1 MEEETAT
8 MKKTGIMAG
17 LYLLLLF
24 LSGLVCFGGFVCF
37 GGLVCFQPAEAA
49 DDQPNSPAPQEL
61 DDLLAPIALYPDP
74 LLAQILPAA
83 TYPTEVSEAAAWL
96 QSGGRPNDIDAQNW
110 DENVKAI
117 AHYPDV
123 LYMMSGNIDWTA
135 DLGDAFLNKPGA
147 VTDAIQR
154 LRERASAA
162 GNLANTAEQTIASED
177 GYIEILPAQPEYMY
191 IPQYDPG
198 AAYIGAAPFIGF
210 GLGLAIGEWLNMDFD
225 WGHHNIIYHG
235 WNRRGWVNKS
245 KPYIHHRSNDYINNT
260 RPFINQKWRH
270 DAAHGDPDRFR
281 KTRPAGPDRSR
292 FSRVPEIRGKEIT
305 PTRPG
310 GVMFG
315 PRGDTRPFSDR
326 GRESRMPT
334 PAQQPARSVPDIRQG
349 TPQLPAVRV
358 NPNQG
363 RMPAASDINRVRPQT
378 PVHIPAQIP
387 TQVREPRQ
395 DKPSSGAFGGYRG
408 AGETNRESM
417 RGQSSRQSG
426 FGDRPAAAP
435 ASRGGSAPGGGRRR

>member
-8 MKKTGIMAG
+8 MKKTGNMCS
-17 LYLLLLF
+17 LYLLILF
-24 LSGLVCFGGFVCF
+24 LFGF
-37 GGLVCFQPAEAA
+37 VCFQPAEAA
-49 DDQPNSPAPQEL
+49 DYQPNAPAPQEL
-61 DDLLAPIALYPDP
+61 DNLLAPIALYPDP

-96 QSGGRPNDIDAQNW
+96 QNGGRPDDIDAQNW

-135 DLGDAFLNKPGA
+135 DLGDAFLNRPNE

-162 GNLANTAEQTIASED
+162 GNLANTAEQTITNED
-177 GYIEILPAQPEYMY
+177 GYIEILPAQPEYLY

-198 AAYIGAAPFIGF
+198 SVYTGAAPFIGF

-225 WGHHNIIYHG
+225 WGHHNIFYHG

-245 KPYIHHRSNDYINNT
+245 KPYIHHRSNVYINNS
-260 RPFINQKWRH
+260 RPFINQRWKH
-270 DAAHGDPDRFR
+270 DSSHGDPDRFR
-281 KTRPAGPDRSR
+281 RTRTAGPDRSR
-292 FSRVPEIRGKEIT
+292 FNRVPEIRGKEIT

-326 GRESRMPT
+326 GRESRMQQPA
-334 PAQQPARSVPDIRQG
+334 PAQQPARSAPDIRRG
-349 TPQLPAVRV
+349 T
-358 NPNQG
+358 
-363 RMPAASDINRVRPQT
+363 PQT
-378 PVHIPAQIP
+378 PVHIPAQIPTQVP